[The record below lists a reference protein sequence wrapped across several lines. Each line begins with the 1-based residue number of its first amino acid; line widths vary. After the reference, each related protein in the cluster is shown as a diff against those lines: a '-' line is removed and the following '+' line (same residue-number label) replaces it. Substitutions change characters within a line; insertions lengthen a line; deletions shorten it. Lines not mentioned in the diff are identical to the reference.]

1 MSNEEDYYPC
11 VGICQ
16 ADPDSGYC
24 IGCGRPP
31 LATPEIV
38 TTLEAKGPTHA
49 ASDDNAEDAANA

>member
-1 MSNEEDYYPC
+1 MSDEEDYYPC

-31 LATPEIV
+31 LGTSAIV
-38 TTLEAKGPTHA
+38 TTLEAEGPAHPVSA
-49 ASDDNAEDAANA
+49 DDAADASAA

>member
-31 LATPEIV
+31 LGTPEII
-38 TTLEAKGPTHA
+38 TTLEAKGPAHA
-49 ASDDNAEDAANA
+49 ASEDNPEDSAGA